1 LGPGGLAFRTSGIA
15 GTDEWGGTDA
25 CRIDGVDGSDPIFVA
40 ELGPFSVLAGPD
52 PEAPR
57 LETTTSSVAAMAKR

>member
-1 LGPGGLAFRTSGIA
+1 LGPGGPAFRTSGIA
-15 GTDEWGGTDA
+15 GTVGWRGTDA
-25 CRIDGVDGSDPIFVA
+25 CRIDAVNGPDPIFVA

-57 LETTTSSVAAMAKR
+57 LETTTRSVAAMAKK